1 MKTLKT
7 LIVSIALSVCSIG
20 FSDGF
25 VLDSLKE
32 AQVLSKATNKQILL
46 IIGSESCDYCLK
58 LKNDLNSVLKNEID
72 NLIVCY
78 LDMKSNPEVKSQ
90 FNISLIPDSRI
101 IDNNNKVNSI
111 IKGYKPNDYKKWL
124 QNVK

>member
-1 MKTLKT
+1 MKTLKS
-7 LIVSIALSVCSIG
+7 LIVFISLSFCSTG
-20 FSDGF
+20 FAEGF

-32 AQVLSKATNKQILL
+32 AQVLSKATNKPILL
-46 IIGSESCDYCLK
+46 IVGSESCNYCLK
-58 LKNDLNSVLKNEID
+58 LKNDLNSVLKNDID
-72 NLIVCY
+72 DFIVCY
-78 LDMKSNPEVKSQ
+78 LDIKSNPEIKNQ

-101 IDNNNKVNSI
+101 INNDRVNSI